1 MENTMTFH
9 TPTPGNA
16 PGLSAS
22 RIDTPD
28 VIKARIAEWCAWFDL
43 EPPHLKIRKGE
54 IYLTDSLAGWLG
66 TSGASY
72 DWILCGDAKC
82 MAVVYREKYAME
94 SRVLNALK
102 GFDDVEVAMLTAAL
116 ERANTNGVSITDVL
130 AEWQTAVDAHR
141 AARRAQVPDPV
152 AEYWSHNPA
161 MRDAAL
167 QAHESGE
174 SLDVLVKG

>member
-1 MENTMTFH
+1 MTIQ

-28 VIKARIAEWCAWFDL
+28 VIKARIAEWCAWFKL
-43 EPPHLKIRKGE
+43 EPPKLKIRKGE
-54 IYLTDSLAGWLG
+54 MYLTDSLAGWLG

-82 MAVVYREKYAME
+82 MAVVYREKYQHEA
-94 SRVLNALK
+94 RLQKAVAAL
-102 GFDDVEVAMLTAAL
+102 DDVEVGLLLDALRGPIAAGVPVEEAMAAFR
-116 ERANTNGVSITDVL
+116 E
-130 AEWQTAVDAHR
+130 AVDE
-141 AARRAQVPDPV
+141 RRT

-174 SLDVLVKG
+174 SLDMLVKG